1 MEYRDDQF
9 NHYSPIYVYEFR
21 ALKTGQGAFKLDFF
35 HANYSAGV
43 QEKTYELKTVLRNTF
58 ILIAERIDSKTE
70 AGSPLTFL
78 SELSSDWLQSHFD
91 FFDAGSFS
99 KDSQDILNSRFP
111 TVRRRRSQQYQNLLS
126 LI

>member
-21 ALKTGQGAFKLDFF
+21 ALKTGEGAFELDFF
-35 HANYSAGV
+35 HANYSTGV
-43 QEKTYELKTVLRNTF
+43 QEKTYKLKTVLRNTF

-70 AGSPLTFL
+70 ADSPLTFL

-99 KDSQDILNSRFP
+99 QDYQEVLNRRF
-111 TVRRRRSQQYQNLLS
+111 TAARRRRSLQ
-126 LI
+126 